1 MRETDNTPI
10 RDPRNAG
17 GLLTAVLELA
27 LAGPIVAKYPNVI
40 ADLAEIVKVGR
51 EFSKMPRSYTN
62 GYKRRGGSSEFY
74 QRIKKLWEAAPPGAM
89 DLYLDRDR
97 ERRDAYGTAKSLA
110 DRILK
115 VAVDTLEDMTR
126 WEKFIS
132 ETRIPARSYTN
143 TPASIEP
150 PEWRKAWLDHVSSAQ
165 RLGADLSAIA
175 TAECDWRFRDLT
187 DRSHRGRNI
196 RAAWEAA
203 WLSGNYKFATQLIS
217 EVLA

>member
-1 MRETDNTPI
+1 MRTTDTTPI

-27 LAGPIVAKYPNVI
+27 LAAPSVVKYANVI

-51 EFSKMPRSYTN
+51 EFSKMPRNYTN

-74 QRIKKLWEAAPPGAM
+74 QRIKKLWEAAPQGAL

-97 ERRDAYGTAKSLA
+97 ERRDAYGTAKLLA

-115 VAVDTLEDMTR
+115 VAVDTLEDERR
-126 WEKFIS
+126 WVRFIS

-150 PEWRKAWLDHVSSAQ
+150 PEWRKAWLDHVSGAQ
-165 RLGADLSAIA
+165 QLGADLSEIA
-175 TAECDWRFRDLT
+175 TIECEWRFRDLT

-203 WLSGNYKFATQLIS
+203 WLSGNYRFATELIES
-217 EVLA
+217 IL